1 MNAIA
6 AATMHKYTIPTLAA
20 YHKRKLF
27 HSNERNQFEA
37 NDEWYHR
44 ILEAL
49 HGCEY
54 GEFADFIVIDKFI
67 SGLDYETFLK
77 YAERTTLTIGDVHS
91 IGSDDR
97 DCCKIVYEL
106 DNLANVE
113 IKLEVSDSMNAFFLV
128 ISNNFN

>member
-1 MNAIA
+1 MNVIA
-6 AATMHKYTIPTLAA
+6 AANMHEYTIPSLAA

-54 GEFADFIVIDKFI
+54 GEFADFLLIDKFI
-67 SGLDYETFLK
+67 SALVDWTMK
-77 YAERTTLTIGDVHS
+77 HS
-91 IGSDDR
+91 
-97 DCCKIVYEL
+97 
-106 DNLANVE
+106 
-113 IKLEVSDSMNAFFLV
+113 
-128 ISNNFN
+128 

>member
-1 MNAIA
+1 
-6 AATMHKYTIPTLAA
+6 MHKYTIPSLDA
-20 YHKRKLF
+20 YHRRKIF

-67 SGLDYETFLK
+67 SGLDYETFQK
-77 YAERTTLTIGDVHS
+77 YAEQTTLTIDDVYS
-91 IGSDDR
+91 IGLDDR
-97 DCCKIVYEL
+97 DCCKIDCDTASEL
-106 DNLANVE
+106 DNSQVVVNGILADVE
-113 IKLEVSDSMNAFFLV
+113 IKLEVNVNHFMNFPSSF
-128 ISNNFN
+128 